1 MVKKKISKI
10 FAALIV
16 ISMIMSLLPTQF
28 VSVAA
33 AKDPADYSKYG
44 ASVEE
49 MKASGYKGHV
59 FQLKE
64 VEGTNHNLELSIG
77 AYNMDQVSMYEAAFM
92 YDSDAVDLQF
102 PGDSADYPFKCN
114 DENTPISM
122 YYTVGNT
129 TESMVNS
136 TNPIAKGY
144 AGKSLA
150 SDGNYVFG
158 NGVNAIVTQDGK
170 YIKVYI
176 YAMANKSANKS
187 FWTNSGS
194 GAILEHKDN
203 YTGDTVGYKFPEDEL
218 CNIFNFELKLKSGY
232 SLTSDTIK
240 IYDTE
245 NLGFC
250 GARGVCEVYN
260 SGTSGDTHTE
270 AHNEGVYFIGFQEPE
285 VAPVNVNFTKI
296 KNSSNEG
303 LYQADVTLYTDS
315 AMTQVATTKD
325 GTELKGQTDNNGAL
339 IIQNVPA
346 NKTYYYKIT
355 KDGYETSQDA
365 TTNKIDVGISN
376 VTVPEVEMTK
386 ASEATHPVEIT
397 VIDADTDTGL
407 DGATVKLEGTAIDGT
422 TGAGGKIST
431 AKIVG
436 TYVVEVSKAGYQNA
450 KGSVTVNS
458 AGGST
463 TIKITPERV
472 TLNLPTVKDG
482 NGDTVATPAVSIK
495 KTAGSETK
503 AWQNRTITDGST
515 TVAVPK
521 DSTFELEFSMTG
533 YSSYKLYAKT
543 DGSTATL
550 YKDEACTQAFTPG
563 TDEVTIEKM
572 GDPFYDVKIEP
583 DSSDATGK
591 TYTAAVTLNNIKAV
605 YGTFGIRYDKDVFTL
620 DADNGFTLA
629 SELKLYDPNN
639 GVEGSPMADK
649 QVTTHK
655 TTDTVGYHVFSWA
668 KSDDS
673 STASGEDTEVGNGTA
688 FDTTSAGKLVAT
700 YKFTLNDGK
709 TAEDIASDAFA
720 VMPYDKTSA
729 AAQFIDGIDKD
740 DPLQVEETK
749 WYMDQLWRYVD
760 TENDDPLGEGRLAR
774 DKASDDGFYQV
785 HEDNTGEMFDVMT
798 VFHFEAKETVL
809 VFEAVDDNHF
819 AIEDVTI
826 VVTGPDGEP
835 ITLTTDST
843 GIAKMLVDTTSGPVT
858 YNYTATRP
866 GYWDIPETSV
876 TVKANTPPTT
886 TIEYITMHEKVYH
899 PTKLKD
905 STSTDAI
912 ESRPDVQN
920 ASLRGD
926 AFAYNGRDYHFNIK
940 PDPGYEFDQ
949 AAAGNVVAYVKNV
962 LSGEYEPH
970 NVTYNANDD
979 VYVLAGSEVVGTK
992 LDPQNP
998 DENGFKSDD
1007 IYIVVDPAS
1016 ITPSTKKFKV
1026 EAFAGAHG
1034 TVTYEET
1041 PEIGSQTVDKSVTN
1055 KVTVSNIA
1063 AKESTNNFT
1072 FTATD
1077 NGYTIEKVIINGVV
1091 VNTYNG
1097 QTTLEYKFENIT
1109 EDCSIAVMFTDGKTP
1124 STESMITL
1132 VVAGKGKV
1140 DTSDPSPAV
1149 TDIRDK
1155 RSVFNFENGGSVTF
1169 TATPDS
1175 GVSGPVVE
1183 KKVNDGEAT
1192 AVTPT
1197 GSNYTVTS
1205 EPGENVVVYVSFGTS
1220 TVFVKAYVHEGQG
1233 TISPVGELIYNKYD
1247 SPTFTM
1253 TAANTKW
1260 KLTGVM
1266 LDGTNEY
1273 SYPTQLATGTY
1284 QLQSLTEDTSIG
1296 AIFSATTYR
1305 VYGVIDFS
1313 EGKSPLNTK
1322 ALFSHTG
1329 AKIQFINEL
1338 DPTNI
1343 ITGHDSTDSRTDSK
1357 FEVSVPEGR
1366 WTLVVSKR
1374 GYLNYRLTGI
1384 TITEDKPEIYLGSP
1398 DNTSETMKKITP
1410 LIGNTSG
1417 NGLVVALNDA
1427 GVISTGFRTTNAA
1440 IIKKGDVADDDGKAT
1455 VSDLSFVKKNYAK
1468 RQTRK
1473 TYADFCAGN

>member
-285 VAPVNVNFTKI
+285 VAPVKVIFANI
-296 KNSSNEG
+296 KNSDNQG
-303 LYQADVTLYTDS
+303 LHQAEVTLYTDS
-315 AMTQVATTKD
+315 AMTQVAKAKD
-325 GTELKGQTDNNGAL
+325 GTTDLKGLTTNGTL
-339 IIQNVPA
+339 TIENVPA
-346 NKTYYYKIT
+346 GKTYYYKIT

-365 TTNKIDVGISN
+365 STNKIDVGTSDA
-376 VTVPEVEMTK
+376 TVSEVVMAKTT
-386 ASEATHPVEIT
+386 EAPRTVEIT
-397 VIDADTDTGL
+397 VIDADTEKGL
-407 DGATVKLEGTAIDGT
+407 PGATVKLEGTAIDGT
-422 TGAGGKIST
+422 TDADGKIST
-431 AKIVG
+431 TKTSG
-436 TYVVEVSKAGYQNA
+436 PYTVEVSKTGYQTA
-450 KGSVTVNS
+450 TGSVNVNS

-495 KTAGSETK
+495 KTQGSETK
-503 AWQNRTITDGST
+503 AWQNQTITDGST

-572 GDPFYDVKIEP
+572 GDPFYDVNIEP

-591 TYTAAVTLNNIKAV
+591 TYTATVTLNNIKAV

-620 DADNGFTLA
+620 AADNGFTLA
-629 SELKLYDPNN
+629 NGLKLYDPTNTN
-639 GVEGSPMADK
+639 AVPQETK
-649 QVTTHK
+649 HK
-655 TTDTVGYHVFSWA
+655 DTDTVGYHAFSWA
-668 KSDDS
+668 KSDDD
-673 STASGEDTEVGNGTA
+673 AAGEAGTV
-688 FDTTSAGKLVAT
+688 FDTTSEGKLVAT
-700 YKFTLNDGK
+700 YKFTLNEGM
-709 TAEDIASDAFA
+709 TEDNIDSDTFA
-720 VMPYDKTSA
+720 VMPYDKTA
-729 AAQFIDGIDKD
+729 AADTFISKIDKD

-774 DKASDDGFYQV
+774 EKASDDGFYQV
-785 HEDNTGEMFDVMT
+785 HDENTGEMFDVMT
-798 VFHFEAKETVL
+798 IFHFEAKETVL

-843 GIAKMLVDTTSGPVT
+843 GIVTMNVDTTSGPVT

-876 TVKANTPPTT
+876 TVAANTPPTT

-912 ESRPDVQN
+912 ESRPDVDH

-940 PDPGYEFDQ
+940 PDPGYKFDQ

-970 NVTYNANDD
+970 NVTYDANDD

-1016 ITPSTKKFKV
+1016 ITESDETFKV
-1026 EAFAGAHG
+1026 EAFAGENG
-1034 TVTYEET
+1034 TVTYAET

-1063 AKESTNNFT
+1063 ALENTNNFT
-1072 FTATD
+1072 FTAD
-1077 NGYTIEKVIINGVV
+1077 SGYTIEKVIINGVV

-1140 DTSDPSPAV
+1140 DTSDPAPAV

-1169 TATPDS
+1169 TATPDA

-1192 AVTPT
+1192 AVSAT

-1220 TVFVKAYVHEGQG
+1220 TVFVTAYVHEGQG
-1233 TISPVGELIYNKYD
+1233 SIDPVGELIYNKYD

-1273 SYPTQLATGTY
+1273 SYPSQLATGTY

-1313 EGKSPLNTK
+1313 EGKTPLNTK

-1440 IIKKGDVADDDGKAT
+1440 IIKKGDVADDDGRAT
-1455 VSDLSFVKKNYAK
+1455 VSDLAFVKANYGE

>member
-1 MVKKKISKI
+1 
-10 FAALIV
+10 
-16 ISMIMSLLPTQF
+16 MIISLLPAQF
-28 VSVAA
+28 ALATVEGNIADYLHYADSVDPSYKGHIFRLEKVDNANYDYVLKVSVKDTTASQFMSA
-33 AKDPADYSKYG
+33 IKYDSNVVSLVMSSGSAYGGSNLSRYVNFAKPNAKMTSDEYYLNNKLNASEQDGLFDSEQECNKNETDGYYYLLETLQMKQNLNASDWTTDYG
-44 ASVEE
+44 AKYEKNGYSFAYTTPTGEE
-49 MKASGYKGHV
+49 CELYTLYFKASGTVTADTIIPYYANNGKFHG
-59 FQLKE
+59 
-64 VEGTNHNLELSIG
+64 G
-77 AYNMDQVSMYEAAFM
+77 A
-92 YDSDAVDLQF
+92 
-102 PGDSADYPFKCN
+102 
-114 DENTPISM
+114 
-122 YYTVGNT
+122 
-129 TESMVNS
+129 
-136 TNPIAKGY
+136 
-144 AGKSLA
+144 
-150 SDGNYVFG
+150 
-158 NGVNAIVTQDGK
+158 
-170 YIKVYI
+170 
-176 YAMANKSANKS
+176 
-187 FWTNSGS
+187 SG
-194 GAILEHKDN
+194 L
-203 YTGDTVGYKFPEDEL
+203 
-218 CNIFNFELKLKSGY
+218 
-232 SLTSDTIK
+232 LTSDMK
-240 IYDTE
+240 AVQADE
-245 NLGFC
+245 
-250 GARGVCEVYN
+250 GVCL
-260 SGTSGDTHTE
+260 
-270 AHNEGVYFIGFQEPE
+270 IGFQEPE
-285 VAPVNVNFTKI
+285 VAPVKVIFANI
-296 KNSSNEG
+296 KNSDNQG
-303 LYQADVTLYTDS
+303 LHKAEVTLYTDS
-315 AMTQVATTKD
+315 AMTQVAKAKDETTD
-325 GTELKGQTDNNGAL
+325 LKGLTTNGTL
-339 IIQNVPA
+339 TIENVPA
-346 NKTYYYKIT
+346 GKTYYYKIT

-365 TTNKIDVGISN
+365 STNKIDVGTSDA
-376 VTVPEVEMTK
+376 TVSEVVMAKTT
-386 ASEATHPVEIT
+386 EAPRTVEIT
-397 VIDADTDTGL
+397 VIDADKEKGL
-407 DGATVKLEGTAIDGT
+407 PGATVKLEGVAIDGT
-422 TGAGGKIST
+422 TDADGKIST
-431 AKIVG
+431 TKTSG
-436 TYVVEVSKAGYQNA
+436 PYTVEVSKTGYQTA
-450 KGSVTVNS
+450 TGSVNVNS

-495 KTAGSETK
+495 KSQGSETK
-503 AWQNRTITDGST
+503 AWQNQTITDGST

-572 GDPFYDVKIEP
+572 GDPFYDVNIEP

-591 TYTAAVTLNNIKAV
+591 TYTATVTLNNIKAV

-620 DADNGFTLA
+620 AADNGFTLA
-629 SELKLYDPNN
+629 NGLKLYDPTNTN
-639 GVEGSPMADK
+639 AVPQE
-649 QVTTHK
+649 TTHK
-655 TTDTVGYHVFSWA
+655 TTDTVGYHAFSWA
-668 KSDDS
+668 KSDDD
-673 STASGEDTEVGNGTA
+673 AAGEAGTV
-688 FDTTSAGKLVAT
+688 FDTTSEGKLVAT
-700 YKFTLNDGK
+700 YKFTLNEGM
-709 TAEDIASDAFA
+709 TEDNIDSDTFA
-720 VMPYDKTSA
+720 VMPYDKTA
-729 AAQFIDGIDKD
+729 AADTFISKIDKD

-774 DKASDDGFYQV
+774 EKASDDGFYQV
-785 HEDNTGEMFDVMT
+785 HDENTGEMFDVMT
-798 VFHFEAKETVL
+798 IFHFEAKETVL

-843 GIAKMLVDTTSGPVT
+843 GIVTMNVDTTSGPVT

-866 GYWDIPETSV
+866 GYWDIPSTEV
-876 TVKANTPPTT
+876 IVEANTPPTT

-905 STSTDAI
+905 STSTGAI
-912 ESRPDVQN
+912 ESRPDVDH

-992 LDPQNP
+992 LDSKNP

-1016 ITPSTKKFKV
+1016 ITPSTKTFKV

-1041 PEIGSQTVDKSVTN
+1041 PAIGSQTVDKSVTN

-1077 NGYTIEKVIINGVV
+1077 SGYTIEKVIINGVV

-1140 DTSDPSPAV
+1140 DTSDPAPAV

-1183 KKVNDGEAT
+1183 KKVNDGAAT
-1192 AVTPT
+1192 AVSAT

-1220 TVFVKAYVHEGQG
+1220 TVFVTAYVHEGQG
-1233 TISPVGELIYNKYD
+1233 TIAPVGELIYHKYD

-1273 SYPTQLATGTY
+1273 SYPSQLATGTY

-1313 EGKSPLNTK
+1313 EGKTPLNTK

-1440 IIKKGDVADDDGKAT
+1440 IIKKGDVADDDGRAT
-1455 VSDLSFVKKNYAK
+1455 VSDLAFVKANYGE

>member
-1 MVKKKISKI
+1 MKNKIISV
-10 FAALIV
+10 LILV
-16 ISMIMSLLPTQF
+16 CMLISLLPAQF
-28 VSVAA
+28 ALATEEGNLSDYMHYITEVS
-33 AKDPADYSKYG
+33 PG
-44 ASVEE
+44 
-49 MKASGYKGHV
+49 MNGHV
-59 FQLKE
+59 AKLIQNTSEGRKYDYELKI
-64 VEGTNHNLELSIG
+64 S
-77 AYNMDQVSMYEAAFM
+77 AYNMTATTFM
-92 YDSDAVDLQF
+92 TSIKYDSNVVDLVT
-102 PGDSADYPFKCN
+102 SAGAAYSGSQLSRYVNIAKPNASMTSDEYYLDYKLTDAENGPF
-114 DENTPISM
+114 
-122 YYTVGNT
+122 
-129 TESMVNS
+129 NS
-136 TNPIAKGY
+136 TKQTCV
-144 AGKSLA
+144 K
-150 SDGNYVFG
+150 DE
-158 NGVNAIVTQDGK
+158 
-170 YIKVYI
+170 
-176 YAMANKSANKS
+176 
-187 FWTNSGS
+187 GS
-194 GAILEHKDN
+194 SI
-203 YTGDTVGYKFPEDEL
+203 YKFQQEL
-218 CNIFNFELKLKSGY
+218 MVKQNLDSSGQAAWTSGKGAKCEKNGY
-232 SLTSDTIK
+232 SLAYTTPTDVECDLYSLYFKFKENVTELTPEAIGFYYNTTNHYHGGCSALVNADK
-240 IYDTE
+240 SARWEDEGIY
-245 NLGFC
+245 L
-250 GARGVCEVYN
+250 
-260 SGTSGDTHTE
+260 
-270 AHNEGVYFIGFQEPE
+270 IGFQEPE
-285 VAPVNVNFTKI
+285 VAPVKVIFTNI
-296 KNSSNEG
+296 KNSDNQG
-303 LYQADVTLYTDS
+303 LHQAEVTLYTDS
-315 AMTQVATTKD
+315 AMTQVAKAKD
-325 GTELKGQTDNNGAL
+325 GTTDLKGLTTNGTL
-339 IIQNVPA
+339 TIENVPA
-346 NKTYYYKIT
+346 GKTYYYKIT

-365 TTNKIDVGISN
+365 STNKIDVGTSDA
-376 VTVPEVEMTK
+376 TVSEITMTK
-386 ASEATHPVEIT
+386 TTEAPRTVEIT
-397 VIDADTDTGL
+397 VIDADTEKGL
-407 DGATVKLEGTAIDGT
+407 PGATVKLEGTAIDGT
-422 TGAGGKIST
+422 TDAAGKIST
-431 AKIVG
+431 TKTSG
-436 TYVVEVSKAGYQNA
+436 PYDVEVSKAGYQTA
-450 KGSVTVNS
+450 TGSVSVNS

-495 KTAGSETK
+495 KSQGSETK
-503 AWQNRTITDGST
+503 AWQNQTITDGST

-572 GDPFYDVKIEP
+572 GDPFYDVNIEP

-591 TYTAAVTLNNIKAV
+591 TYTATVTLNNIKAV

-620 DADNGFTLA
+620 AADNGFTLA

-668 KSDDS
+668 KSDD
-673 STASGEDTEVGNGTA
+673 AAEGEAGTA

-700 YKFTLNDGK
+700 YKFTLNEGK
-709 TAEDIASDAFA
+709 TADDIASDAFA

-729 AAQFIDGIDKD
+729 AETFISEIDKD

-774 DKASDDGFYQV
+774 SKASDDGFYQV
-785 HEDNTGEMFDVMT
+785 HEDNTSEMFDVMT

-826 VVTGPDGEP
+826 VVTGTDGEP

-866 GYWDIPETSV
+866 GYWDIPSTEV
-876 TVKANTPPTT
+876 IVEANTPPTT

-912 ESRPDVQN
+912 ESRPDVDH

-992 LDPQNP
+992 LDSKNP

-1016 ITPSTKKFKV
+1016 ITPSTKTFKV

-1041 PEIGSQTVDKSVTN
+1041 PAIGSQTVDKSVTN

-1077 NGYTIEKVIINGVV
+1077 SGYTIEKVIINGVV

-1140 DTSDPSPAV
+1140 DTSDPAPAV

-1183 KKVNDGEAT
+1183 KKVNDGAAT
-1192 AVTPT
+1192 AVSAT

-1233 TISPVGELIYNKYD
+1233 TIAPVGELIYNKYD

-1273 SYPTQLATGTY
+1273 SYPSQLATGTY

-1455 VSDLSFVKKNYAK
+1455 VSDLAFVKKNYAK

>member
-1 MVKKKISKI
+1 MAKKISKI
-10 FAALIV
+10 FAV
-16 ISMIMSLLPTQF
+16 ILSVAMIFSLLPAQF
-28 VSVAA
+28 ASAA
-33 AKDPADYSKYG
+33 GEDINVADYTKYG
-44 ASVEE
+44 TVDT
-49 MKASGYKGHV
+49 MKSSNWQGSYM
-59 FQLKE
+59 E
-64 VEGTNHNLELSIG
+64 LE
-77 AYNMDQVSMYEAAFM
+77 Q
-92 YDSDAVDLQF
+92 
-102 PGDSADYPFKCN
+102 GD
-114 DENTPISM
+114 
-122 YYTVGNT
+122 
-129 TESMVNS
+129 
-136 TNPIAKGY
+136 
-144 AGKSLA
+144 
-150 SDGNYVFG
+150 
-158 NGVNAIVTQDGK
+158 
-170 YIKVYI
+170 
-176 YAMANKSANKS
+176 
-187 FWTNSGS
+187 
-194 GAILEHKDN
+194 
-203 YTGDTVGYKFPEDEL
+203 
-218 CNIFNFELKLKSGY
+218 
-232 SLTSDTIK
+232 
-240 IYDTE
+240 
-245 NLGFC
+245 
-250 GARGVCEVYN
+250 
-260 SGTSGDTHTE
+260 GTSGYDYAITFGEYNIPAMTNIYQAFWYDQDVVEVYSPEYDMSYEDGLSLGDFIEVSKLQAGMTSNKMYYNPSNPANAKLITANLFELDNKMFTSTTSPASSTAGKTEVRLTWSVNPQGLTESHWITDEGANMEKIGMFNSYTYPTGTPYTLCKIYFKLKDTKSTADVSDSTFGVWYDKNNGSPAGVAKNFDGTNE
-270 AHNEGVYFIGFQEPE
+270 NAHSRGMYMIGFQEPE

-296 KNSSNEG
+296 KDSSGNG
-303 LYQADVTLYTDS
+303 LYQANVTLYTDS
-315 AMTQVATTKD
+315 AMTQVAKAKD
-325 GTELKGQTDNNGAL
+325 GTTELKGQTDTSGTLTIA
-339 IIQNVPA
+339 NVPA
-346 NKTYYYKIT
+346 GKTYYYKIT

-365 TTNKIDVGISN
+365 STNKIDVGTTDA
-376 VTVPEVEMTK
+376 TVPEVEMTK

-422 TGAGGKIST
+422 TAAGGKIST

-450 KGSVTVNS
+450 TGSVTVNS

-482 NGDTVATPAVSIK
+482 NGDNVATPAVSIK

-521 DSTFELEFSMTG
+521 YSTFELEFSMTG

-550 YKDEACTQAFTPG
+550 YKDAACTQAFTPG

-572 GDPFYDVKIEP
+572 GDPFYDVNIEP

-591 TYTAAVTLNNIKAV
+591 TYTATVTLNNIKAV

-620 DADNGFTLA
+620 AADNGFTLA
-629 SELKLYDPNN
+629 NGLKLYDPTNTN
-639 GVEGSPMADK
+639 AVPQETK
-649 QVTTHK
+649 HK
-655 TTDTVGYHVFSWA
+655 DTDTVGYHAFSWA
-668 KSDDS
+668 KSDDD
-673 STASGEDTEVGNGTA
+673 AAGEAGTV
-688 FDTTSAGKLVAT
+688 FDTTSEGKLVAT
-700 YKFTLNDGK
+700 YKFTLNEGM
-709 TAEDIASDAFA
+709 TEDNIDSDTFA
-720 VMPYDKTSA
+720 VMPYDKTA
-729 AAQFIDGIDKD
+729 AADTFISKIDKD

-774 DKASDDGFYQV
+774 EKASDDGFYQV
-785 HEDNTGEMFDVMT
+785 HEDNTSEMFDVMT

-843 GIAKMLVDTTSGPVT
+843 GIVTMNVDTTSGPVT

-876 TVKANTPPTT
+876 TVAANTPPTT

-912 ESRPDVQN
+912 ESRPDVDH

-940 PDPGYEFDQ
+940 PDPGYKFDQ

-970 NVTYNANDD
+970 NVTYDANDD

-1016 ITPSTKKFKV
+1016 ITESDETFKV
-1026 EAFAGAHG
+1026 EAFAGENG
-1034 TVTYEET
+1034 TVTYAET

-1063 AKESTNNFT
+1063 ALENTNNFT
-1072 FTATD
+1072 FTAD
-1077 NGYTIEKVIINGVV
+1077 SGYTIEKVIINGVV

-1140 DTSDPSPAV
+1140 DTSDPAPAV

-1169 TATPDS
+1169 TATPDA

-1192 AVTPT
+1192 AVSAT

-1220 TVFVKAYVHEGQG
+1220 TVFVTAYVHEGQG
-1233 TISPVGELIYNKYD
+1233 SIDPVGELIYNKYD

-1273 SYPTQLATGTY
+1273 SYPSQLATGTY

-1313 EGKSPLNTK
+1313 EGKTPLNTK

-1440 IIKKGDVADDDGKAT
+1440 IIKKGDVADDDGRAT
-1455 VSDLSFVKKNYAK
+1455 VSDLAFVKANYGE